1 MPKAKKKAKQKQV
14 KVAARPAVRK
24 TTKPAEEPAGAKL
37 TFNHAMIYARDVAR
51 SAAFYSGLL
60 GFKQV
65 DEFRYEGQPVYARL
79 RAPGGDGTIAIHQAN
94 DGGSTAS
101 PGVRLYFEIQDL
113 DGFCEKLKRKGV
125 YFTQVPKMMPWG
137 WKHAYVDD
145 PDGHEVSLYWA
156 GAKRMKKTV
165 MQAAKEAAKVPAA
178 RRSRR

>member
-1 MPKAKKKAKQKQV
+1 
-14 KVAARPAVRK
+14 
-24 TTKPAEEPAGAKL
+24 
-37 TFNHAMIYARDVAR
+37 MIYARDVGR
-51 SAAFYSGLL
+51 SAAFYTGLL
-60 GFKQV
+60 GFKLV
-65 DEFRYEGQPVYARL
+65 DEFRYEGQAMYARL

-94 DGGSTAS
+94 EGGSTAS

-125 YFTQVPKMMPWG
+125 YFTQLPKMMPWG

-156 GAKRMKKTV
+156 GAKRMKKSV